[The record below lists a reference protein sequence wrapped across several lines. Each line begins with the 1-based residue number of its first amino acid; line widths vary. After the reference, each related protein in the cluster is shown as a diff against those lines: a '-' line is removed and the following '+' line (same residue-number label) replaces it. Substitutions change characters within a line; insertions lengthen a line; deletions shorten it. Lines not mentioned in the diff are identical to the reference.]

1 MREDGRHGGKI
12 FGVGCLQ
19 VVAASVCGLVQLVEN
34 GVNLAVIKEKIMR
47 IPAGAQSV
55 VQFRQLVGC
64 GKVAHT
70 TGPVEDER
78 QTVSDGGNV
87 LFGKLNTVYACDERQ
102 VRYAGVLTAEEVKKN
117 FDKWWDYAPPTPV
130 PVPEKKKLEDR
141 VKELEAQ
148 STTMADQLTSTQ
160 MALCD
165 VYEQVLSA
173 TSTATE

>member
-1 MREDGRHGGKI
+1 MKEVYSFQPEAVEVFRVGDDTDLILRKNIEKQQMTDDEGK
-12 FGVGCLQ
+12 
-19 VVAASVCGLVQLVEN
+19 AY
-34 GVNLAVIKEKIMR
+34 
-47 IPAGAQSV
+47 
-55 VQFRQLVGC
+55 
-64 GKVAHT
+64 
-70 TGPVEDER
+70 
-78 QTVSDGGNV
+78 
-87 LFGKLNTVYACDERQ
+87 TVYACDERQ
-102 VRYAGVLTAEEVKKN
+102 VRYAGVLTAEEVQKD

-130 PVPEKKKLEDR
+130 PVPEEKKLEDR

>member
-1 MREDGRHGGKI
+1 MKEIYSFQPEAVEVFRVGDDTDLILRKNIEKQQMTDDEGK
-12 FGVGCLQ
+12 
-19 VVAASVCGLVQLVEN
+19 AY
-34 GVNLAVIKEKIMR
+34 
-47 IPAGAQSV
+47 
-55 VQFRQLVGC
+55 
-64 GKVAHT
+64 
-70 TGPVEDER
+70 
-78 QTVSDGGNV
+78 
-87 LFGKLNTVYACDERQ
+87 TVYACDERQ
-102 VRYAGVLTAEEVKKN
+102 VRYTGVLTAEEVQKN

>member
-1 MREDGRHGGKI
+1 MKEIYSFQPEAVEVFRVGDDTDLILRKNIEKQQMTDDEGK
-12 FGVGCLQ
+12 
-19 VVAASVCGLVQLVEN
+19 AY
-34 GVNLAVIKEKIMR
+34 
-47 IPAGAQSV
+47 
-55 VQFRQLVGC
+55 
-64 GKVAHT
+64 
-70 TGPVEDER
+70 
-78 QTVSDGGNV
+78 
-87 LFGKLNTVYACDERQ
+87 TVYACDERQ
-102 VRYAGVLTAEEVKKN
+102 VRYAGVLTAEEVQKN

-148 STTMADQLTSTQ
+148 STTMADQPTSTQ

>member
-1 MREDGRHGGKI
+1 MKEIYSFQPEAVEVFRVGDDTDLILRKNIEKQQMTDDEGK
-12 FGVGCLQ
+12 
-19 VVAASVCGLVQLVEN
+19 AY
-34 GVNLAVIKEKIMR
+34 
-47 IPAGAQSV
+47 
-55 VQFRQLVGC
+55 
-64 GKVAHT
+64 
-70 TGPVEDER
+70 
-78 QTVSDGGNV
+78 
-87 LFGKLNTVYACDERQ
+87 TVYACDERQ

-130 PVPEKKKLEDR
+130 PTPEKKKLEDR

>member
-1 MREDGRHGGKI
+1 MDLVRIDIAFLVLSREMRTHPFQPEAVEVFRVGDDTDLILRKNIEKQQMTDDEGK
-12 FGVGCLQ
+12 
-19 VVAASVCGLVQLVEN
+19 AY
-34 GVNLAVIKEKIMR
+34 
-47 IPAGAQSV
+47 
-55 VQFRQLVGC
+55 
-64 GKVAHT
+64 
-70 TGPVEDER
+70 
-78 QTVSDGGNV
+78 
-87 LFGKLNTVYACDERQ
+87 TVYACDERQ
-102 VRYAGVLTAEEVKKN
+102 VRYAGVLTAEEVQKN

>member
-1 MREDGRHGGKI
+1 MKEIYSFQPETVEVFRVGDDTDLILRKNIEKQQMTDDEGK
-12 FGVGCLQ
+12 
-19 VVAASVCGLVQLVEN
+19 AY
-34 GVNLAVIKEKIMR
+34 
-47 IPAGAQSV
+47 
-55 VQFRQLVGC
+55 
-64 GKVAHT
+64 
-70 TGPVEDER
+70 
-78 QTVSDGGNV
+78 
-87 LFGKLNTVYACDERQ
+87 TVYACDERQ
-102 VRYAGVLTAEEVKKN
+102 VRYAGVLTAEEVQKD

-130 PVPEKKKLEDR
+130 PVPEEKKLEDR

>member
-1 MREDGRHGGKI
+1 MREIYPFQPEAVEVFRVGGDTDLILRKNI
-12 FGVGCLQ
+12 
-19 VVAASVCGLVQLVEN
+19 
-34 GVNLAVIKEKIMR
+34 EKQQM
-47 IPAGAQSV
+47 
-55 VQFRQLVGC
+55 
-64 GKVAHT
+64 T
-70 TGPVEDER
+70 DDE
-78 QTVSDGGNV
+78 GNAY
-87 LFGKLNTVYACDERQ
+87 TVYACDERQ
-102 VRYAGVLTAEEVKKN
+102 VRYAGALTAEEVQQD

-130 PVPEKKKLEDR
+130 PVPEEKKLEDR

>member
-1 MREDGRHGGKI
+1 MKEIYSFQPEAVEVFRVGDDTDLILRKNIEKQQMTDDEGK
-12 FGVGCLQ
+12 
-19 VVAASVCGLVQLVEN
+19 AY
-34 GVNLAVIKEKIMR
+34 
-47 IPAGAQSV
+47 
-55 VQFRQLVGC
+55 
-64 GKVAHT
+64 
-70 TGPVEDER
+70 
-78 QTVSDGGNV
+78 
-87 LFGKLNTVYACDERQ
+87 TVYACDERQ
-102 VRYAGVLTAEEVKKN
+102 VRYAGVLTAEEVQKN

-165 VYEQVLSA
+165 VYEQVLSV

>member
-1 MREDGRHGGKI
+1 MKEIYSFQPEAVEVFRVGDDTDLILRKNIEKQQMTDDEGK
-12 FGVGCLQ
+12 
-19 VVAASVCGLVQLVEN
+19 AY
-34 GVNLAVIKEKIMR
+34 
-47 IPAGAQSV
+47 
-55 VQFRQLVGC
+55 
-64 GKVAHT
+64 
-70 TGPVEDER
+70 
-78 QTVSDGGNV
+78 
-87 LFGKLNTVYACDERQ
+87 TVYACDERQ
-102 VRYAGVLTAEEVKKN
+102 VRYAGVLTAEEVQKN

-165 VYEQVLSA
+165 VYEQVLST

>member
-1 MREDGRHGGKI
+1 MKETYSFQPEAVEVFRVGDDTDLILRKNIEKQQMTDDEGK
-12 FGVGCLQ
+12 
-19 VVAASVCGLVQLVEN
+19 AY
-34 GVNLAVIKEKIMR
+34 
-47 IPAGAQSV
+47 
-55 VQFRQLVGC
+55 
-64 GKVAHT
+64 
-70 TGPVEDER
+70 
-78 QTVSDGGNV
+78 
-87 LFGKLNTVYACDERQ
+87 TVYACDERQ
-102 VRYAGVLTAEEVKKN
+102 VRYAGVLTAEEVQKN

>member
-1 MREDGRHGGKI
+1 MKEIYSFQPEAVEVFRVGDDTDLILRKNIEKQQMTDDEGK
-12 FGVGCLQ
+12 
-19 VVAASVCGLVQLVEN
+19 AY
-34 GVNLAVIKEKIMR
+34 
-47 IPAGAQSV
+47 
-55 VQFRQLVGC
+55 
-64 GKVAHT
+64 
-70 TGPVEDER
+70 
-78 QTVSDGGNV
+78 
-87 LFGKLNTVYACDERQ
+87 TVYACDERQ
-102 VRYAGVLTAEEVKKN
+102 VRYAGVLTAEEVQKN

-173 TSTATE
+173 TSTAKE

>member
-1 MREDGRHGGKI
+1 MKEIYSFQPEAVEVFRVGDDTDLILRKNIEKQQMTDDEGK
-12 FGVGCLQ
+12 
-19 VVAASVCGLVQLVEN
+19 AY
-34 GVNLAVIKEKIMR
+34 
-47 IPAGAQSV
+47 
-55 VQFRQLVGC
+55 
-64 GKVAHT
+64 
-70 TGPVEDER
+70 
-78 QTVSDGGNV
+78 
-87 LFGKLNTVYACDERQ
+87 TVYACDERQ
-102 VRYAGVLTAEEVKKN
+102 VRYAGVLTAEEVQKD

-130 PVPEKKKLEDR
+130 PVPEEKKLEDR

>member
-1 MREDGRHGGKI
+1 MKEIYSFQPETVEVFRVGDDTDLILRKNIEKQQMTDDEGK
-12 FGVGCLQ
+12 
-19 VVAASVCGLVQLVEN
+19 AY
-34 GVNLAVIKEKIMR
+34 
-47 IPAGAQSV
+47 
-55 VQFRQLVGC
+55 
-64 GKVAHT
+64 
-70 TGPVEDER
+70 
-78 QTVSDGGNV
+78 
-87 LFGKLNTVYACDERQ
+87 TVYACDERQ
-102 VRYAGVLTAEEVKKN
+102 VRYAGVLTAEEVQKN

-165 VYEQVLSA
+165 VYEQVLRA

>member
-1 MREDGRHGGKI
+1 MKEIYSFQPEAVEVFRVGDDTDLILRKNIEKQQMTDDEGK
-12 FGVGCLQ
+12 
-19 VVAASVCGLVQLVEN
+19 AY
-34 GVNLAVIKEKIMR
+34 
-47 IPAGAQSV
+47 
-55 VQFRQLVGC
+55 
-64 GKVAHT
+64 
-70 TGPVEDER
+70 
-78 QTVSDGGNV
+78 
-87 LFGKLNTVYACDERQ
+87 TVYACDERQ
-102 VRYAGVLTAEEVKKN
+102 VRYAGVLTAEEVQKN

-165 VYEQVLSA
+165 VYEQVLSS

>member
-1 MREDGRHGGKI
+1 MKEIYSFQPEAVEVFRVGDDTDLILRKNIEKQQMTDDEGK
-12 FGVGCLQ
+12 
-19 VVAASVCGLVQLVEN
+19 AY
-34 GVNLAVIKEKIMR
+34 
-47 IPAGAQSV
+47 
-55 VQFRQLVGC
+55 
-64 GKVAHT
+64 
-70 TGPVEDER
+70 
-78 QTVSDGGNV
+78 
-87 LFGKLNTVYACDERQ
+87 TVYACDERQ
-102 VRYAGVLTAEEVKKN
+102 VRYAGVLTAEEVQKN
-117 FDKWWDYAPPTPV
+117 FDKWWGYAPPTPV

>member
-1 MREDGRHGGKI
+1 MKEIYSFQPEAVEVFRVGDDTDLILRKNIEKQQMTDDEGK
-12 FGVGCLQ
+12 
-19 VVAASVCGLVQLVEN
+19 AY
-34 GVNLAVIKEKIMR
+34 
-47 IPAGAQSV
+47 
-55 VQFRQLVGC
+55 
-64 GKVAHT
+64 
-70 TGPVEDER
+70 
-78 QTVSDGGNV
+78 
-87 LFGKLNTVYACDERQ
+87 TVYACDERQ
-102 VRYAGVLTAEEVKKN
+102 VRYAGVLTAEEVQKN
-117 FDKWWDYAPPTPV
+117 SDKWWDYAPPTPV

>member
-1 MREDGRHGGKI
+1 MKEIYSFQPEAVEVFRVGDDTDLILRKNIEKQQMTDDEGK
-12 FGVGCLQ
+12 
-19 VVAASVCGLVQLVEN
+19 AYTAY
-34 GVNLAVIKEKIMR
+34 
-47 IPAGAQSV
+47 
-55 VQFRQLVGC
+55 
-64 GKVAHT
+64 T
-70 TGPVEDER
+70 
-78 QTVSDGGNV
+78 
-87 LFGKLNTVYACDERQ
+87 CDERQ
-102 VRYAGVLTAEEVKKN
+102 VRYAGVLTAEEVQKD

-130 PVPEKKKLEDR
+130 PVPEEKKLEDR